1 MEMLILFGIVGVPL
15 IAFGFFA
22 MYKAQK
28 EERKEQEAELQAQ
41 NP

>member
-15 IAFGFFA
+15 IAFGLFA
-22 MYKAQK
+22 TYKGQQ
-28 EERKEQEAELQAQ
+28 EERKEREAELQAQ

>member
-1 MEMLILFGIVGVPL
+1 MEMLILFGVVVVPL
-15 IAFGFFA
+15 AAFGLFS

-28 EERKEQEAELQAQ
+28 EERKEKEAELQAQ

>member
-1 MEMLILFGIVGVPL
+1 MEILILFGIVGVPL

-28 EERKEQEAELQAQ
+28 EERKEKEAKLG
-41 NP
+41 